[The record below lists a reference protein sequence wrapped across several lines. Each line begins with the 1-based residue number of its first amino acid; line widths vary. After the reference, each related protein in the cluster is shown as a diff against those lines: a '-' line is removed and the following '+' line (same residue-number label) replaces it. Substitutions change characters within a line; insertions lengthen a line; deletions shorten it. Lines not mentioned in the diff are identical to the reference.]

1 MTSSAAEKCRGDFN
15 GANTS
20 VKELDL
26 TGLNCPMPIL
36 KTKQALRDMA
46 EGERIKV
53 LATDAHAEID
63 FKAYLSRT
71 TSTLVELFEVNGIYT
86 FIIEK

>member
-1 MTSSAAEKCRGDFN
+1 
-15 GANTS
+15 
-20 VKELDL
+20 
-26 TGLNCPMPIL
+26 
-36 KTKQALRDMA
+36 MA

-71 TSTLVELFEVNGIYT
+71 PSTLIELSESEGIYT